1 MVSRSDF
8 SFDMM
13 ATKQQIVYNT
23 IAVFGILLSGLFMSI
38 SYYVLASIEAAFR
51 AVNCLIPNNLYF
63 STCQEWFMLSIYP
76 ALELRYILI
85 FASYFYIFGIVI
97 GLFYIGFK
105 TKKHP
110 SLFVV
115 HMILSLI
122 FGYLAIE
129 ISNVYRS
136 LLANP
141 LMYEILTPFVI
152 YNKIMI
158 YFPQFIFFVIFLSGI
173 IGLMGIVKGKFN
185 EGVEEY

>member
-1 MVSRSDF
+1 MASDWNF
-8 SFDMM
+8 SIL
-13 ATKQQIVYNT
+13 ATKKQLIYNT
-23 IAVFGILLSGLFMSI
+23 VAVFGIFLSGIFMAI
-38 SYYVLASIEAAFR
+38 SYYVLAAIEAALQS
-51 AVNCLIPNNLYF
+51 VDCLIINNFYF
-63 STCQEWFMLSIYP
+63 DTCQEWFALSIYP
-76 ALELRYILI
+76 ALNLRYILL

-115 HMILSLI
+115 HMILSII

-129 ISNVYRS
+129 ISNIYRA

-141 LMYEILTPFVI
+141 LMYEILTPFAI

-158 YFPQFIFFVIFLSGI
+158 YFPQFIFFVVFCSGL
-173 IGLMGIVKGKFN
+173 IGLMGIMKGKFN